1 MRGRTRSIPRP
12 KRFLY
17 GAVVYWALNI
27 ALLFAEMQWH
37 VLSRLTVWDIETLR
51 SLVPMTSELVHRL

>member
-1 MRGRTRSIPRP
+1 MGGPTRSVNPP

-17 GAVVYWALNI
+17 GAAVYWALNI

-37 VLSRLTVWDIETLR
+37 VLSRLTVWDIETLK
-51 SLVPMTSELVHRL
+51 SLVPVTSGLLHH